1 MTFEYYISQGADR
14 LRCGYTTGT
23 CAALAAQAAVTLL
36 LTGVAPASASIR
48 TPTGILVQAPVQKP
62 ALHGHTATCAIQK
75 DAGDDPDVTAGA
87 LVFASVQKQTTS
99 GVTID
104 GGRGVGR
111 VTKPGLDQP
120 VGAAAINHVPRQM
133 IADAAQKAAAA
144 CGYRGG
150 LRVVISLPAGV
161 ALAAKTFNPQLG
173 IVGGVSILG
182 TSGIVMPQSVQA
194 LLDTIGV
201 QLRMHRA
208 EGAQSVVLSPGNY
221 SKEFLPK
228 LYELYP
234 GLKAVPQVT
243 CANFIGDSLDLAAQA
258 GYQNVLVLSHIG
270 KLVKVAGGILNT
282 HSRFGDCRAE
292 LFTAHAALAGAS
304 QETARALME
313 ARTTDACIAIL
324 DGAGLRAPVLQSLLH
339 AIQRQLSRRAAGRC
353 AVGAATFIAQ
363 YGFLG
368 ATEEGQRLLEMLGP
382 EARS

>member
-258 GYQNVLVLSHIG
+258 GYHNVLVL
-270 KLVKVAGGILNT
+270 GILNT

-339 AIQRQLSRRAAGRC
+339 AIQRQLSRRAAGRY
-353 AVGAATFIAQ
+353 AVGAVTFSAQ
-363 YGFLG
+363 YGLLG
-368 ATEEGQRLLEMLGP
+368 ATEEGLRLLETLGP